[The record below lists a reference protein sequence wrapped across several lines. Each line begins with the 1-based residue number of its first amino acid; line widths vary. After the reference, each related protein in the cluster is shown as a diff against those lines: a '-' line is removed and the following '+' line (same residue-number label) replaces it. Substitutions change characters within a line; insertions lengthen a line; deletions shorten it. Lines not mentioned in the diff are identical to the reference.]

1 MNIFKV
7 QNVRLSHLLF
17 SSISGSGV
25 NVLRGLCKMNNKS
38 KLIVFCGPSGS
49 GKSTLVRR
57 LIGEYPDQLGFSVSH
72 TTRKPREGEVD
83 GVHYHF
89 VDSNKM
95 EDEIATGK
103 FIESATFSGNMYG
116 TSKAAIQ
123 NVCEQGKVCVL
134 DIDVQGVKQVK
145 NTILRP
151 WYIFIKPPS
160 IKSLEQRLRSRKS
173 ETETSLMKRLEV
185 AIREIAYG
193 EMAGNFDVVIIN
205 DDLEHAYGHLKDFVE
220 TQIFQTDQE

>member
-1 MNIFKV
+1 MNIFKT
-7 QNVRLSHLLF
+7 QNVRLAHLLF
-17 SSISGSGV
+17 SSVSGV
-25 NVLRGLCKMNNKS
+25 NVLRGFCEMSNKS

-57 LIGEYPDQLGFSVSH
+57 LIEEYPNQLGFSVSH
-72 TTRKPREGEVD
+72 TTRRPREGEID

-95 EDEIATGK
+95 EEEIAKGN

-116 TSKAAIQ
+116 TSKAAVE

-134 DIDVQGVKQVK
+134 DIDVQGVKQIK
-145 NTILRP
+145 NTCLHP

-173 ETETSLMKRLEV
+173 ETEHSLMKRLEV
-185 AIREIAYG
+185 AIREMSYG
-193 EMAGNFDVVIIN
+193 EMTGNFDFVIVN
-205 DDLEHAYGHLKDFVE
+205 DDLEHAYGQLKDFLE
-220 TQIFQTDQE
+220 TKVFQTNKE